1 MLFIEDR
8 PLQGTMDD
16 QQKYDRLPFYSSGKA
31 HCFSFLPNWYLPTI
45 DNYEQ
50 QIADISCSPD
60 RKMKPTYQER
70 NIYQ

>member
-1 MLFIEDR
+1 MNTDLCKEQWMINKNTIDSPFIAVEE
-8 PLQGTMDD
+8 
-16 QQKYDRLPFYSSGKA
+16 A
-31 HCFSFLPNWYLPTI
+31 HCFSSVPNWYLPTI